1 MFASTRRTITP
12 GRQLCWKCRKL
23 QRPSGWEVCAL
34 PLVARKIISLRK
46 MLKREAVD
54 FDNEGLGIRGCCCV
68 FGLWRVSCLGG
79 SVCCT
84 EDSTTTCRWW
94 HRKTQKVSTYISK
107 TVRINEMPLF
117 LFKKIYIYIFFHFRL
132 HSLFPGLHQKGCCII
147 VFGCCGPLAILTVA
161 GNCQGAWH
169 PFFPQPFLKEA
180 VIHWV
185 ASCHL
190 GSMSPT
196 WHTSSW
202 ASSLSTSSVTA
213 ETIIKWQK
221 NVFGCPEAR

>member
-1 MFASTRRTITP
+1 
-12 GRQLCWKCRKL
+12 
-23 QRPSGWEVCAL
+23 
-34 PLVARKIISLRK
+34 

-79 SVCCT
+79 SVYCT
-84 EDSTTTCRWW
+84 EDSTTTCRWS
-94 HRKTQKVSTYISK
+94 HKKTQSVNIHFQNCQDQWDAFVFIKNK
-107 TVRINEMPLF
+107 KKKF
-117 LFKKIYIYIFFHFRL
+117 LHFPV
-132 HSLFPGLHQKGCCII
+132 HSVFPGLHQKGCCII

-169 PFFPQPFLKEA
+169 PSFPQPFLKEA

-202 ASSLSTSSVTA
+202 AISSVPLLLLLKQLPTDKRVCLA
-213 ETIIKWQK
+213 VQEQGRSLTGRAAHWLTIRTQ
-221 NVFGCPEAR
+221 FLCHF